1 MATMLWKIICHCFNT
16 QKQSCNQASS
26 IKFVFPK
33 ILTAFDDYFADGRG
47 NFTFLMDMYKTDQYK
62 EPFNSYPVSV
72 GLNQRLFLQVVVK
85 SKVELVIFPDK
96 CMATPTSEINDE
108 QQYEFIEKGWV
119 WVGFFSENCSE
130 YFIIKIKFSKSLKV
144 D

>member
-1 MATMLWKIICHCFNT
+1 
-16 QKQSCNQASS
+16 
-26 IKFVFPK
+26 
-33 ILTAFDDYFADGRG
+33 
-47 NFTFLMDMYKTDQYK
+47 MDMYKTDQYK

-108 QQYEFIEKGWV
+108 QQYEFIEKG
-119 WVGFFSENCSE
+119 
-130 YFIIKIKFSKSLKV
+130 
-144 D
+144 